1 MSSGVRYFIP
11 KLYYTIT
18 PLFIL
23 LDYVCG
29 INVRTVVL
37 DSETVYKGLYYG
49 FCILCGVVIYIIP
62 RLSPVVALVESSI
75 IFMMTV
81 LSVFIPYV
89 ETIVQMDN
97 ILDADIQY
105 LSILGPSYFV
115 NLVLSGG
122 MAALTFNKSL
132 NVLGLSGNKRP

>member
-1 MSSGVRYFIP
+1 MNFSVRHSVP

-23 LDYVCG
+23 LDYVWG

-37 DSETVYKGLYYG
+37 DSEPMYKGLYYG
-49 FCILCGVVIYIIP
+49 FCVLCGVVIYIVP

-89 ETIVQMDN
+89 QTIVQMDN

-105 LSILGPSYFV
+105 ISILAPSYIV

-132 NVLGLSGNKRP
+132 NVLGISGN

>member
-1 MSSGVRYFIP
+1 MRSGLRYFIP

-23 LDYVCG
+23 LDYVWG
-29 INVRTVVL
+29 VNVRTVVL
-37 DSETVYKGLYYG
+37 DSEPVYKGLYYG

-62 RLSPVVALVESSI
+62 RLSPVVALVESSV

-81 LSVFIPYV
+81 LSVFIPYIQ
-89 ETIVQMDN
+89 TIVQMDN

-105 LSILGPSYFV
+105 INVLGPTYIM

-132 NVLGLSGNKRP
+132 NVLGISGNKRP